1 MEHSKKLFRSSW
13 VLNISLLIALLS
25 VFGLEG
31 IHAVALKEEF
41 VEESLNNL
49 NKNRPVLIF
58 LSGQKI
64 DLQDADYYQNLE
76 KLSREIQSQTPNIY
90 ISKQHQ
96 SQWLKLCQELS
107 HIKNPVALVSEKLD
121 FKVEEQIE
129 NCLSQNSQ
137 LTSRLR
143 RLKLETSKS
152 LDSDIWKRELASIL
166 ETNAER

>member
-1 MEHSKKLFRSSW
+1 MEHYKKIFRSSW

-31 IHAVALKEEF
+31 IHAVALKDEI
-41 VEESLNNL
+41 VEDSLSNL

-76 KLSREIQSQTPNIY
+76 KISRDIQSQTPNIY

-96 SQWLKLCQELS
+96 S
-107 HIKNPVALVSEKLD
+107 
-121 FKVEEQIE
+121 
-129 NCLSQNSQ
+129 
-137 LTSRLR
+137 LTR
-143 RLKLETSKS
+143 RCWRSFV
-152 LDSDIWKRELASIL
+152 
-166 ETNAER
+166 